1 MNLTDEQIKSIVIKA
16 IKMYL
21 KNDKFDDVYIE
32 MNFTEAIIVA
42 IEEEKEKLK
51 QPSNI
56 SSMSQGSRSVT
67 YKNTGIG
74 KLSDNVK
81 SLLPTPKNYMVW

>member
-16 IKMYL
+16 IKNYL
-21 KNDKFDDVYIE
+21 KNYKFDDVYIE
-32 MNFTEAIIVA
+32 MNFSEAITVA
-42 IEEEKEKLK
+42 VEEEKEKLK
-51 QPSNI
+51 QPSNV

-74 KLSDNVK
+74 QISDNVK
-81 SLLPTPKNYMVW
+81 ALLPKPYIRMW

>member
-1 MNLTDEQIKSIVIKA
+1 MNLTDWQIESIVIKA
-16 IKMYL
+16 IQNYL
-21 KNDKFDDVYIE
+21 NNDKYDDVYIE
-32 MNFTEAIIVA
+32 MNFQEALIVA

-67 YKNTGIG
+67 YKNTGAG

-81 SLLPTPKNYMVW
+81 ALLPKPRNYMVW

>member
-32 MNFTEAIIVA
+32 INFTEAIIVA

>member
-1 MNLTDEQIKSIVIKA
+1 MNLTDEQIKSIVVKA
-16 IKMYL
+16 IQNYL
-21 KNDKFDDVYIE
+21 NNDKFDDVYIE
-32 MNFTEAIIVA
+32 MNFPEVIMVA

-67 YKNTGIG
+67 YKNIG
-74 KLSDNVK
+74 VGMLSNNVK
-81 SLLPTPKNYMVW
+81 LLLPKPRNYIVW

>member
-32 MNFTEAIIVA
+32 MNFTEAIMVE

-51 QPSNI
+51 QPVNI

-74 KLSDNVK
+74 QISDNVK
-81 SLLPTPKNYMVW
+81 ALLPKPYIRMW

>member
-1 MNLTDEQIKSIVIKA
+1 MNLTDWQIESIVIKA
-16 IKMYL
+16 IQNYL
-21 KNDKFDDVYIE
+21 NNDKYDDVYIE
-32 MNFTEAIIVA
+32 MNFQEAVMVA

-81 SLLPTPKNYMVW
+81 ALLPKPKNFYVW

>member
-21 KNDKFDDVYIE
+21 KNDKYDDVYIE
-32 MNFTEAIIVA
+32 MNFQEAIMVA
-42 IEEEKEKLK
+42 IEEEKEKLE

-81 SLLPTPKNYMVW
+81 SLLPTPENFYVW

>member
-21 KNDKFDDVYIE
+21 KNDKYDDAYIE
-32 MNFTEAIIVA
+32 MNFPESIIVA

-51 QPSNI
+51 QPSNV

>member
-32 MNFTEAIIVA
+32 MNFTEAIMVA

-51 QPSNI
+51 QPVNI

-74 KLSDNVK
+74 QISDNVK
-81 SLLPTPKNYMVW
+81 ALLPKPYIRMW

>member
-16 IKMYL
+16 IQMYL
-21 KNDKFDDVYIE
+21 KNDKYDEAYIE
-32 MNFTEAIIVA
+32 KNFSEAVIVA

-56 SSMSQGSRSVT
+56 ISMSQGARSVT

-74 KLSDNVK
+74 QISNNVK
-81 SLLPTPKNYMVW
+81 GLLPIPQSFYVW

>member
-1 MNLTDEQIKSIVIKA
+1 MNLTDWQIESIVIKA
-16 IKMYL
+16 IQNYL
-21 KNDKFDDVYIE
+21 NNDKYDDVYIE
-32 MNFTEAIIVA
+32 MNFKEAVMVA

-81 SLLPTPKNYMVW
+81 ALLPKPKNFYVW

>member
-1 MNLTDEQIKSIVIKA
+1 MNLTDEQIKSIVVKA
-16 IKMYL
+16 IQNYL
-21 KNDKFDDVYIE
+21 NNDKYDDVYIE
-32 MNFTEAIIVA
+32 MNFQEAVMVA
-42 IEEEKEKLK
+42 IEEEREKLK

>member
-21 KNDKFDDVYIE
+21 KNDKYDDVYIE
-32 MNFTEAIIVA
+32 MNFPEAVMVA

-81 SLLPTPKNYMVW
+81 SLLPTSKNYMVW

>member
-1 MNLTDEQIKSIVIKA
+1 M
-16 IKMYL
+16 
-21 KNDKFDDVYIE
+21 
-32 MNFTEAIIVA
+32 VA
-42 IEEEKEKLK
+42 IEEEREKLK

>member
-21 KNDKFDDVYIE
+21 NNDKYDDVYIE
-32 MNFTEAIIVA
+32 MNFQEAVMVA
-42 IEEEKEKLK
+42 IEEEREKLK

>member
-1 MNLTDEQIKSIVIKA
+1 MNLTDEQIKSIVVKA
-16 IKMYL
+16 IQNYL
-21 KNDKFDDVYIE
+21 NNDKFDDVYIE
-32 MNFTEAIIVA
+32 MNFPEAIMVA

-51 QPSNI
+51 QPSNV

>member
-1 MNLTDEQIKSIVIKA
+1 MNLTDWQIESIVVKA
-16 IKMYL
+16 IQNYL
-21 KNDKFDDVYIE
+21 NNDKYDDVYIE
-32 MNFTEAIIVA
+32 MNFQEAVMVA

-81 SLLPTPKNYMVW
+81 ALLPKPKNFYVW

>member
-1 MNLTDEQIKSIVIKA
+1 MNLTDWQIESIVIKA
-16 IKMYL
+16 IQNYL
-21 KNDKFDDVYIE
+21 NNDKYDDVYIE
-32 MNFTEAIIVA
+32 MNFKEAVMVA

-56 SSMSQGSRSVT
+56 FSMSQGSRSVT

-81 SLLPTPKNYMVW
+81 ALLPKPKNFYVW

>member
-16 IKMYL
+16 IQNYL
-21 KNDKFDDVYIE
+21 SNDKFDDVYIE
-32 MNFTEAIIVA
+32 EKFPEAIMVA

-51 QPSNI
+51 QPSNV

-67 YKNTGIG
+67 YKNIG
-74 KLSDNVK
+74 VGMLSNNVK
-81 SLLPTPKNYMVW
+81 LLLPKPRNYIVW

>member
-1 MNLTDEQIKSIVIKA
+1 MNLTDGQIKDIVIKA
-16 IKMYL
+16 IQIYL
-21 KNDKFDDVYIE
+21 KNDKYDDVYIE
-32 MNFTEAIIVA
+32 EKFPEAIMVA

-74 KLSDNVK
+74 QISSNVK
-81 SLLPTPKNYMVW
+81 ALLPTPKNHMVW

>member
-1 MNLTDEQIKSIVIKA
+1 MNLTDEQIKSIVVKA
-16 IKMYL
+16 IQNYL
-21 KNDKFDDVYIE
+21 NNDKFDYVYIE
-32 MNFTEAIIVA
+32 MNFSEAIIVA

-81 SLLPTPKNYMVW
+81 ALLPTPKNYMVW

>member
-1 MNLTDEQIKSIVIKA
+1 MSLTDEQIKSIVIKA
-16 IKMYL
+16 VQIYL
-21 KNDKFDDVYIE
+21 KNDDVYIE
-32 MNFTEAIIVA
+32 EKFPEAIMVA
-42 IEEEKEKLK
+42 VEEEKEKLK

>member
-32 MNFTEAIIVA
+32 MNFIEAIMVA

-51 QPSNI
+51 QPVNI

>member
-1 MNLTDEQIKSIVIKA
+1 MNLTDWQIESIVIKA
-16 IKMYL
+16 IQNYL
-21 KNDKFDDVYIE
+21 NNVKYDDVYIE
-32 MNFTEAIIVA
+32 MNFPEAIMVA

-81 SLLPTPKNYMVW
+81 ALLPKPKNFYVW

>member
-16 IKMYL
+16 IQNYL
-21 KNDKFDDVYIE
+21 NNDKFDDVYIE
-32 MNFTEAIIVA
+32 MNFTEAIMVA

-67 YKNTGIG
+67 YKNTGVG
-74 KLSDNVK
+74 MLSNNVK
-81 SLLPTPKNYMVW
+81 LLLPKPRNYMVW

>member
-21 KNDKFDDVYIE
+21 KNDKYDDVYIE
-32 MNFTEAIIVA
+32 MNFPEAIMVA

-51 QPSNI
+51 QPSNV

-67 YKNTGIG
+67 YKNTGVG
-74 KLSDNVK
+74 MLSKNVK
-81 SLLPTPKNYMVW
+81 LLLPKPRNYIVW

>member
-1 MNLTDEQIKSIVIKA
+1 MNLTDWQIESIVIKA
-16 IKMYL
+16 IQNYL
-21 KNDKFDDVYIE
+21 NNDKYDDVYIE
-32 MNFTEAIIVA
+32 INFQEALMVA

-67 YKNTGIG
+67 YKNTGLG

-81 SLLPTPKNYMVW
+81 ALLPKPKNFYVW

>member
-1 MNLTDEQIKSIVIKA
+1 MNLTDEQIKSIVVKA
-16 IKMYL
+16 IQNYL
-21 KNDKFDDVYIE
+21 NNDKFDDVYIE
-32 MNFTEAIIVA
+32 MNFPESIIVA

-51 QPSNI
+51 QPSNV

>member
-1 MNLTDEQIKSIVIKA
+1 MNLTDEQIKSIVVKA
-16 IKMYL
+16 IQNYL
-21 KNDKFDDVYIE
+21 NNDKFDDVYIE
-32 MNFTEAIIVA
+32 MNFPEAIMVA

-81 SLLPTPKNYMVW
+81 ALLPKPKNFYVW

>member
-1 MNLTDEQIKSIVIKA
+1 MNLTDEQIKSIVVKA
-16 IKMYL
+16 IQNYL
-21 KNDKFDDVYIE
+21 NNDKFDDVYIE
-32 MNFTEAIIVA
+32 MNFQEAVMVA

-81 SLLPTPKNYMVW
+81 ALLPKPKNFYVW

>member
-1 MNLTDEQIKSIVIKA
+1 MNLTDEQIKSIVIKSMM
-16 IKMYL
+16 MYL
-21 KNDKFDDVYIE
+21 KNDKYDDVYIE
-32 MNFTEAIIVA
+32 KNFPEAIMVG
-42 IEEEKEKLK
+42 IEEEKAKLK

-67 YKNTGIG
+67 YKDTGIG

-81 SLLPTPKNYMVW
+81 SLLPTPKNFYVW

>member
-1 MNLTDEQIKSIVIKA
+1 MNLTDEQIKSIVIKS
-16 IKMYL
+16 IKNYL
-21 KNDKFDDVYIE
+21 DNDKFDDVYIE
-32 MNFTEAIIVA
+32 INFQEAVMIAV
-42 IEEEKEKLK
+42 EEEKEKLK

-74 KLSDNVK
+74 MLSNNVK
-81 SLLPTPKNYMVW
+81 ALLPKPRNYMVW